1 MTFIMLFFFPGMQR
15 CRSCAKGIIWNKLL
29 CWCKINAVKL
39 FPQRLPLYSQAAGSV
54 QACVFVSWHSRVPY
68 MHCHTHTHGMNLCI
82 ILSCLLQSCGT
93 AASRFLH
100 THTHT
105 KGNILRHK
113 YWINSAEKKGG
124 RQIAKRKR
132 TAEREMASCLTWKE
146 RGCTPTRMRG
156 PIDLQL
162 PFQMISR
169 CLKLIGFLESAGE
182 ESCRAA
188 LTPADLEA
196 SAAWPGHPGCAPWAS
211 VMQSI
216 LVRRQTTDVASCWLH
231 LTQRPLTST
240 TTRSR
245 RRGEARN
252 VKRKVKDTS
261 TYTNRDI
268 NMYTSTRGDSK
279 SHTCSEKSQTTDQHS
294 WRPFKT
300 SSRSSCDKDKSNW
313 PAPAKPDN
321 AIET

>member
-1 MTFIMLFFFPGMQR
+1 MQ
-15 CRSCAKGIIWNKLL
+15 CIGL
-29 CWCKINAVKL
+29 KL

-54 QACVFVSWHSRVPY
+54 QACVFVSWHSREPY
-68 MHCHTHTHGMNLCI
+68 MHCHTHTRMWWICVSYCAVCSI
-82 ILSCLLQSCGT
+82 P
-93 AASRFLH
+93 AAPLRLGFS
-100 THTHT
+100 THI
-105 KGNILRHK
+105 KGNNLRHK
-113 YWINSAEKKGG
+113 YWINSAKTKGG

-146 RGCTPTRMRG
+146 RGCTPTRVRG

-231 LTQRPLTST
+231 LTQQPLTSPPHQA
-240 TTRSR
+240 
-245 RRGEARN
+245 EDAE
-252 VKRKVKDTS
+252 KRVMLNGKSKIHWRTQRHKYDTS
-261 TYTNRDI
+261 TC
-268 NMYTSTRGDSK
+268 GDSK
-279 SHTCSEKSQTTDQHS
+279 THTCSEKSQTTDQHS

-300 SSRSSCDKDKSNW
+300 SSWSSCVKDKSNW
-313 PAPAKPDN
+313 PAPAKPYN

>member
-1 MTFIMLFFFPGMQR
+1 MQSNCFHKGCHCTLR
-15 CRSCAKGIIWNKLL
+15 QLALCRLVCLS
-29 CWCKINAVKL
+29 
-39 FPQRLPLYSQAAGSV
+39 AGTQEYHTCTV
-54 QACVFVSWHSRVPY
+54 
-68 MHCHTHTHGMNLCI
+68 THTRMGWICVSYCPVCSNP
-82 ILSCLLQSCGT
+82 
-93 AASRFLH
+93 AAPLRLGFS
-100 THTHT
+100 THT

-245 RRGEARN
+245 RRGEACN
-252 VKRKVKDTS
+252 VKRKVKDAS